1 MRQSMNKGGSL
12 LEGLWVGPWR
22 SNQPDQ
28 FLSVPGE
35 LPEFPGLGP
44 PPEEIHATWTE
55 FPRKRWQ
62 ERLTFI
68 SLQCFG
74 KILIHDDSFSF
85 CRHDIKLWLHFT
97 MAPF

>member
-1 MRQSMNKGGSL
+1 MRQSVNNGARL
-12 LEGLWVGPWR
+12 LEGLWEGPWR

-44 PPEEIHATWTE
+44 PEEIHAMWTE

-62 ERLTFI
+62 ERWMFYFTAMLWQNSHPRWLF
-68 SLQCFG
+68 L
-74 KILIHDDSFSF
+74 IL
-85 CRHDIKLWLHFT
+85 
-97 MAPF
+97 PP

>member
-1 MRQSMNKGGSL
+1 MRQSMNKGAGP
-12 LEGLWVGPWR
+12 LEELWVGPWR
-22 SNQPDQ
+22 SDQPDQ

-35 LPEFPGLGP
+35 LPEFPGLC
-44 PPEEIHATWTE
+44 PPEEIHAMWTE

-74 KILIHDDSFSF
+74 KILIHDDFFLF
-85 CRHDIKLWLHFT
+85 CHHDIQLWLHFT
-97 MAPF
+97 VAYF